1 MDFIGSY
8 WLPPT
13 RRPKKRFKTIELQDL
28 HGQENEVSTS
38 WKEDATHDGKKSPP
52 IFQRHVMGPIGPSN

>member
-1 MDFIGSY
+1 MDSIGSY

-13 RRPKKRFKTIELQDL
+13 RQLKKRFKTIELQDL

-38 WKEDATHDGKKSPP
+38 WKEDATHDGKK
-52 IFQRHVMGPIGPSN
+52 